1 MSDTPTPAN
10 DIRSHL
16 ARVDA
21 LRAQTQEL
29 GLSGALLEVKA
40 FQARRFMATYQDM
53 LADPGRSDAARFFLE
68 ELYGARDFSERD
80 RQFARIAGAIE
91 HLFPHEVGQLACD
104 LAELH
109 ALTESLDLS
118 MARHWQGLAGR
129 EAAAARYLGAWRLTG
144 QPESRRHQLRV
155 VRHLGDELQ
164 RLTRRKS
171 LRMALRMMHRPA
183 EAAGLGAL
191 QRFLE
196 RGFDAFARLDDA
208 RAFLDCVEQRESD
221 WLSLLDQA
229 DESRACRR
237 LSDALRQSEGS
248 G

>member
-1 MSDTPTPAN
+1 MSDTPSSADN
-10 DIRSHL
+10 IRSHL

-21 LRAQTQEL
+21 LRAQAQDQGLL
-29 GLSGALLEVKA
+29 GAVLVVKG

-118 MARHWQGLAGR
+118 MAGHWQALAGCT
-129 EAAAARYLGAWRLTG
+129 ADSARYLGAWRLTG
-144 QPESRRHQLRV
+144 QPEARRYQLRI

-208 RAFLDCVEQRESD
+208 RAFLECIEQREAA
-221 WLSLLDQA
+221 WLSLLDHA
-229 DESRACRR
+229 DEARACQQ
-237 LSDALRQSEGS
+237 LSDALRPSDGS
-248 G
+248 R